1 MKSVVVHYKELAL
14 KGRNRPWFIRLLR
27 ASEKWAGQISA
38 PVYLKMCAGGLI
50 VGALAVFYPQ
60 VCGNGYS
67 VVNEILRGQ
76 WLWQTLALILI
87 FKVLATAV
95 TFGSGAV
102 GGVFTPTL
110 FVGASLGFLFG
121 TAAQHVTG
129 SASVNPSAFA
139 IVGMGAFLAA
149 ATHAPIMAI
158 VMIFELT
165 LDYQIIL
172 PLMLACVV
180 GYYTSVKIEK
190 RSIYAEALKRKG
202 AGDYA
207 KQLAELHVRDLMKPN
222 PLTIS
227 PTTGFSEIA
236 EKFIATRFN
245 YLYVTYD
252 GSFLGAVSL
261 HDIKNYLNTPEL
273 AKVVI
278 AGDLL
283 RDSFPLVRANAS
295 LIEALER
302 FSHHDGERLPVVSH
316 DRHLVGSIAKTD
328 VILALA
334 GSTARSATT
343 TG

>member
-1 MKSVVVHYKELAL
+1 
-14 KGRNRPWFIRLLR
+14 
-27 ASEKWAGQISA
+27 
-38 PVYLKMCAGGLI
+38 
-50 VGALAVFYPQ
+50 
-60 VCGNGYS
+60 
-67 VVNEILRGQ
+67 
-76 WLWQTLALILI
+76 
-87 FKVLATAV
+87 
-95 TFGSGAV
+95 
-102 GGVFTPTL
+102 
-110 FVGASLGFLFG
+110 
-121 TAAQHVTG
+121 
-129 SASVNPSAFA
+129 
-139 IVGMGAFLAA
+139 
-149 ATHAPIMAI
+149 
-158 VMIFELT
+158 
-165 LDYQIIL
+165 
-172 PLMLACVV
+172 
-180 GYYTSVKIEK
+180 
-190 RSIYAEALKRKG
+190 
-202 AGDYA
+202 
-207 KQLAELHVRDLMKPN
+207 MKPN

-302 FSHHDGERLPVVSH
+302 FSRHDGERLPVVSH

-343 TG
+343 TGSPTPQ